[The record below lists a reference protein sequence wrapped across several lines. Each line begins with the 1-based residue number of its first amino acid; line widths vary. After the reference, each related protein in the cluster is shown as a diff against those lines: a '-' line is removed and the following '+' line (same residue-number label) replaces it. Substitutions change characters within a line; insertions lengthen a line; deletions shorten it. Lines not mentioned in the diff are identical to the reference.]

1 MAEMIL
7 EPEQYFR
14 TMVKRKDPLL
24 AEMEEHAVKYQVPII
39 GPLVGELLYVLAG
52 AMGAKNIL
60 ELGTATGYSAIF
72 LARGSEAV
80 GGKVVTMENDAE
92 IALTAKSNFV
102 KAEVGDR
109 VEIHIG
115 DAREEIGYLE
125 GPFDM
130 IFLDIDKESYELVL
144 PDCKRLL
151 RKGGLLVADNVGFK
165 SAEPFNEKIKND
177 IDFRPVHLLSF
188 LPFHSPEKDGLCL
201 ALRV

>member
-14 TMVKRKDPLL
+14 TMVKRRDPLL
-24 AEMEEHAVKYQVPII
+24 AEMEEHAVKNQVPII

-52 AMGAKNIL
+52 AMGAENIL

-80 GGKVVTMENDAE
+80 RGKVITMENDAE

-109 VEIHIG
+109 IEIHIG

-177 IDFRPVHLLSF
+177 MDFRPVHLLSF